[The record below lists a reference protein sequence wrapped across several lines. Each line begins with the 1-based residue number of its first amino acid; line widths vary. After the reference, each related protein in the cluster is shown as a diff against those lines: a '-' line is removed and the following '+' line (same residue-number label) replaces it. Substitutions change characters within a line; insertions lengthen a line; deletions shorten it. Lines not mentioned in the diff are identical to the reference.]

1 MTYNKGW
8 ERIPENWYRTPVDYT
23 LLKLNTDI
31 VSAVLRQPVLGNIG
45 GNTGSKNSFAGVD
58 LSDPVTGLTNA
69 PKLIESNNLIC
80 FALQIVKLASPTY
93 LNNLY
98 TTLSKPLNLI
108 LDTLSVPILD
118 LACPSWNALTVGGK
132 PLWEELQERFPGAKI
147 SAL

>member
-1 MTYNKGW
+1 MTYKKGW

-31 VSAVLRQPVLGNIG
+31 VSWTLRQPVLGSIG
-45 GNTGSKNSFAGVD
+45 GNTGSINSFAGVD
-58 LSDPVTGLTNA
+58 LSDPVTGLTNV
-69 PKLIESNNLIC
+69 PDLLESNNLVC

-98 TTLSKPLNLI
+98 KTLSKPLNLI
-108 LDTLSVPILD
+108 LDALSAPLLD
-118 LACPSWNALTVGGK
+118 LACPSFNALTQGGK
-132 PLWEELQERFPGAKI
+132 PLWKELEERFPGAKI